1 MQKQTFPP
9 FGSNQKHK
17 KKNFKQRKISRSILR
32 EVSPHLRFGFSC
44 EEQIYHLLAPKGG
57 AKSVR
62 RAKKS
67 GNGRRLAPK
76 TLRGRARARVF
87 DGAAAARSS
96 SRFSAMRS
104 LLCASRN
111 NDLLRFEFLS
121 SHLAGFRPAG
131 SHCEKS
137 GKSDDTCASARSGC
151 AKQRSLLCPLSERG
165 WRHPLLFAVLD
176 LLVLLDQAKST
187 EEKNTR
193 QKKSILRKE
202 FRRQDR
208 LRRIC
213 GPKAVGH
220 AHGGGPPQ
228 AETSTRTA
236 QRSAIF
242 QAGLWGFARP
252 KPGLHGT
259 LLREFPKSSFKQEI
273 SARPAPFRP
282 ARRPPPINNG
292 NRFL

>member
-1 MQKQTFPP
+1 M
-9 FGSNQKHK
+9 
-17 KKNFKQRKISRSILR
+17 
-32 EVSPHLRFGFSC
+32 
-44 EEQIYHLLAPKGG
+44 APKGG

-76 TLRGRARARVF
+76 TLRGRACARVF
-87 DGAAAARSS
+87 DGASAARSS
-96 SRFSAMRS
+96 SRFFAMRS

-121 SHLAGFRPAG
+121 SHLAGLRPAG

-187 EEKNTR
+187 
-193 QKKSILRKE
+193 RKE
-202 FRRQDR
+202 SVRRK
-208 LRRIC
+208 LF
-213 GPKAVGH
+213 
-220 AHGGGPPQ
+220 
-228 AETSTRTA
+228 E
-236 QRSAIF
+236 RS
-242 QAGLWGFARP
+242 FAMR
-252 KPGLHGT
+252 K
-259 LLREFPKSSFKQEI
+259 LLCASRNDDYLLVSCF
-273 SARPAPFRP
+273 
-282 ARRPPPINNG
+282 
-292 NRFL
+292 

>member
-1 MQKQTFPP
+1 M
-9 FGSNQKHK
+9 G
-17 KKNFKQRKISRSILR
+17 
-32 EVSPHLRFGFSC
+32 VSC
-44 EEQIYHLLAPKGG
+44 EERIYHLLSPKGG

-121 SHLAGFRPAG
+121 SHLAGLRPAG

-151 AKQRSLLCPLSERG
+151 AKQRSLLCPLSENRRPIPTKVPCG
-165 WRHPLLFAVLD
+165 HFWRH
-176 LLVLLDQAKST
+176 LLVSKGGKPAP
-187 EEKNTR
+187 
-193 QKKSILRKE
+193 
-202 FRRQDR
+202 RRR
-208 LRRIC
+208 RRI
-213 GPKAVGH
+213 
-220 AHGGGPPQ
+220 
-228 AETSTRTA
+228 E
-236 QRSAIF
+236 
-242 QAGLWGFARP
+242 
-252 KPGLHGT
+252 GT
-259 LLREFPKSSFKQEI
+259 ELSQSK
-273 SARPAPFRP
+273 
-282 ARRPPPINNG
+282 
-292 NRFL
+292 

>member
-1 MQKQTFPP
+1 M
-9 FGSNQKHK
+9 
-17 KKNFKQRKISRSILR
+17 
-32 EVSPHLRFGFSC
+32 
-44 EEQIYHLLAPKGG
+44 APKGG

-176 LLVLLDQAKST
+176 LLVLLDQDKST

-193 QKKSILRKE
+193 QKKSILGKNSDAKIGCTVSAGRSLRSMPTAAGPRG
-202 FRRQDR
+202 RR
-208 LRRIC
+208 L
-213 GPKAVGH
+213 
-220 AHGGGPPQ
+220 
-228 AETSTRTA
+228 
-236 QRSAIF
+236 
-242 QAGLWGFARP
+242 
-252 KPGLHGT
+252 
-259 LLREFPKSSFKQEI
+259 
-273 SARPAPFRP
+273 RP
-282 ARRPPPINNG
+282 ARRKGAATPDSG
-292 NRFL
+292 RAADRT